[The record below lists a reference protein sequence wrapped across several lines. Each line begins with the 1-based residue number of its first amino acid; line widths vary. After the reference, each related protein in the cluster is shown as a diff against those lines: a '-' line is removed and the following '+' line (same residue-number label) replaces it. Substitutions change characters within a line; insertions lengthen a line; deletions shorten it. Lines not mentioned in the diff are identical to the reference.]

1 MAFLYKAERKIVL
14 ADTEDA
20 KNSNLGPASYQ
31 AHKPQSKQY
40 HRWVAVGLLLLYFD
54 MKLIQGA

>member
-1 MAFLYKAERKIVL
+1 MAFVYKAERKIVL

-40 HRWVAVGLLLLYFD
+40 HR
-54 MKLIQGA
+54 